1 MAISTGQVNFQ
12 RIYQIAPIFF
22 VNGIA
27 GAGNSVPISTY
38 LQNGQVP
45 LTLDNYFA
53 NFKPL
58 SGSTLEN
65 WGVADYP
72 LAALTIAA
80 NAVVQNPLQI
90 SMLMICPVQANA
102 QNNYA
107 TKIATISAL
116 KTTIDNH
123 ILTGGW
129 FDVLTPAFF
138 YQGCLLTE
146 LKDVTTSDTK
156 QVQLQYQWDFTKPL
170 ITEEQAGTVQ
180 TTFLNKVTQGF
191 KVSGQSWGIPR

>member
-1 MAISTGQVNFQ
+1 MSISTGQAIFQ
-12 RIYQIAPIFF
+12 RNYQISPIFF

-27 GAGNSVPISTY
+27 GDGNSSSISSY
-38 LQNGQVP
+38 LQNGDAP
-45 LTLDNYFA
+45 SSLDNYFA

-58 SGSTLEN
+58 AGGTLED

-72 LAALTIAA
+72 LAALTVAA
-80 NAVVQNPLQI
+80 NAVVQQPLHI
-90 SMLMICPVQANA
+90 SMLMVCPVQANA

-107 TKIATISAL
+107 RKIATISAL
-116 KTTIDNH
+116 KASIDNH

-156 QVQLQYQWDFTKPL
+156 QVQLQYQWNFTKPL

-191 KVSGQSWGIPR
+191 KVSGQSWGTPR